1 MTDIDYTQF
10 KIVGVVEAQP
20 NTKHAIINAVGYL
33 GSDWKF
39 TPLSPTEAKQVFP
52 SRGRVFAPGFQ
63 DRYKELIG
71 KCIFAGMMP
80 SNNDGADKFIWD
92 RENGMPDEYGTVI
105 INGLANE
112 IDENPDKTYKNLK
125 TNGRLDN
132 TSPTYLCILS
142 KLYLIDPD
150 NIKKYYITEMD
161 LHFVKNANHE
171 SFVTYD
177 HTHYVLIGNHLD
189 GPTRAIDIM
198 PDSIL
203 RDWLI
208 KEFLVKEWSQ
218 ALNSKSLDEIEN
230 GLIGLIGLISKSILH
245 KPVLKSRINR
255 LSSMLELFVFSYEEM
270 TNFLTLPT
278 LKRTIDK
285 SIEINSE
292 KFIEKTKSK
301 YAKELENLKETNRLL
316 IEKEHTNAADVI
328 SKIHRKIEEANAEFN
343 ANNEELNKKTKL
355 AEEIIALQ
363 LTKIEEYKTAIEE
376 LENTLHSIE
385 DNKEHIINDFAVI
398 KDVMQIIVSQKTKQA
413 ILPHPTFQKT
423 NNNAPTDFG
432 ETIESLNDESEEIKL
447 PQTFKTRLEFY
458 LTKNNRK
465 TEIAKKIGQ
474 YMVHYKAIL
483 VPDNRIIHSIIKATG
498 RCKYS
503 IQYVTP
509 EWRSFSNVW
518 NNGLNTM
525 IHSCISNPDIIHY
538 YILENINMSYLPCYL
553 QPIVDIS
560 MGLRINFPN
569 TEIIFP
575 DNLRLL
581 LTSTAEEGLPLAQ
594 QSIRYFGCLQN
605 DDYTIDEKK
614 ENLYSNEKSD
624 KTGYLKADMLKNMR
638 SISPIPS
645 NEYLSYI
652 QSDYE

>member
-230 GLIGLIGLISKSILH
+230 GLIGLISKSILH

-343 ANNEELNKKTKL
+343 ANNEELNKKAKL

>member
-10 KIVGVVEAQP
+10 KIVGVVESQH

-230 GLIGLIGLISKSILH
+230 GLIGLISKSILH

>member
-52 SRGRVFAPGFQ
+52 SRGRVFAPEFQ

-230 GLIGLIGLISKSILH
+230 GLIGLISKSILH

>member
-150 NIKKYYITEMD
+150 NIQKYYITEMD

-230 GLIGLIGLISKSILH
+230 GLIGLISKSILH

-376 LENTLHSIE
+376 LENMLHSIE

>member
-1 MTDIDYTQF
+1 MTDSEYTQF

-230 GLIGLIGLISKSILH
+230 GLIGLISKSILH

>member
-112 IDENPDKTYKNLK
+112 LDENPDKTYKNLK

-230 GLIGLIGLISKSILH
+230 GLIGLISKSILH

-255 LSSMLELFVFSYEEM
+255 LSCMLELFVFSYEEM

-285 SIEINSE
+285 SIETHSE

-316 IEKEHTNAADVI
+316 IEKEHTNAADAI

-363 LTKIEEYKTAIEE
+363 LTKIEEYKTTIEE

-398 KDVMQIIVSQKTKQA
+398 KDVMQIIVSQKTKQT
-413 ILPHPTFQKT
+413 ILPHPTSQKT
-423 NNNAPTDFG
+423 NNNALTDFG

-474 YMVHYKAIL
+474 YMVHYKTIL

-525 IHSCISNPDIIHY
+525 IHSCINNPDIIHY

-638 SISPIPS
+638 AISPIPS

>member
-230 GLIGLIGLISKSILH
+230 GLIGLISKSILH

-575 DNLRLL
+575 DNLCLL